1 MDEMVRYI
9 FGSLRS
15 SENIIKLMKKAL
27 RYQTKFNLTVAF
39 FTSMTTVYIALT
51 EVRAY
56 EQNKKINEISAKLK
70 ELSQSEGE

>member
-1 MDEMVRYI
+1 MDEMIRYI

-15 SENIIKLMKKAL
+15 SENTIKLMKKAL
-27 RYQTKFNLTVAF
+27 RYQAKFNLKVAF

>member
-15 SENIIKLMKKAL
+15 SENTIKLMKKTL
-27 RYQTKFNLTVAF
+27 RYQAKFNLTVAF

>member
-1 MDEMVRYI
+1 MDEMIRYI

-15 SENIIKLMKKAL
+15 SENTIKLMKKAL
-27 RYQTKFNLTVAF
+27 RYQTKFNLTVVF

-70 ELSQSEGE
+70 ELNQSEGE